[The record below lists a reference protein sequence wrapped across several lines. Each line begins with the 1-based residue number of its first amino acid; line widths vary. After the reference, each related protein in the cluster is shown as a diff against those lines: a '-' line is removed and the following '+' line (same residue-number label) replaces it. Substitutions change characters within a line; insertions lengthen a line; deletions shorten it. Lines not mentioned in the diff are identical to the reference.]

1 MNKVDI
7 RQIQYNKGQIGGD
20 LMKNLNDLKLGEEA
34 RINNICCNETI
45 ARRLMDLGIVEN
57 TKITPILKSPSGN
70 PRAYE
75 VRGSVIAIR
84 CEEAE
89 NIGIK

>member
-1 MNKVDI
+1 
-7 RQIQYNKGQIGGD
+7 
-20 LMKNLNDLKLGEEA
+20 MKSLNDLELGVEA
-34 RINNICCNETI
+34 KIDNICCNETI
-45 ARRLMDLGIVEN
+45 TRRLMDLGIVKD

-84 CEEAE
+84 KEEAK
-89 NIGIK
+89 NIRIK

>member
-1 MNKVDI
+1 
-7 RQIQYNKGQIGGD
+7 
-20 LMKNLNDLKLGEEA
+20 MKNLNDLKLGEEA

-75 VRGSVIAIR
+75 VPFLVIHFTSTIVSLSL
-84 CEEAE
+84 
-89 NIGIK
+89 

>member
-1 MNKVDI
+1 
-7 RQIQYNKGQIGGD
+7 
-20 LMKNLNDLKLGEEA
+20 MKNLNDLKLGEEA

-70 PRAYE
+70 PSAYE

-89 NIGIK
+89 NIGIKWREKMVWVSACPWKNQI